1 MAPCPSGADSS
12 EETTAA
18 PGSEQRARLPKGRRV
33 TNEGD
38 LSERKP
44 MKCFMNS
51 YFFIL

>member
-12 EETTAA
+12 EETTEA
-18 PGSEQRARLPKGRRV
+18 PGSEQRARLPKSRRV
-33 TNEGD
+33 TNKGD

-44 MKCFMNS
+44 MKCFMNL